1 MFGYSIQTFGQRTTC
16 VIGCLVNIGV
26 TFRPQTL
33 ALHVLGMHTVVK
45 KTEPLYLIFPF
56 LLFISFILFFN
67 FWSKSVHDEP
77 SFVQFCASFDDLV
90 A

>member
-1 MFGYSIQTFGQRTTC
+1 
-16 VIGCLVNIGV
+16 
-26 TFRPQTL
+26 
-33 ALHVLGMHTVVK
+33 MHTVVK